1 MRNAKQSPK
10 VPELWRDL
18 RCPNPGDAGN
28 GAALN
33 GVYRLQR
40 TSPERCR
47 LSESAWVQRARRGD
61 EAAWEA
67 LVRHHQDGV
76 FRFAYLHLG
85 DAAEAEDVAQE
96 TFLRAFRALER
107 FDIQRPMRPWL
118 LSIAANLARNRRR
131 SLGRA
136 WAALQRA
143 VQREP
148 EGVGLQPEHP
158 GAETDS
164 WRGQLLW
171 QAMQGLSPTD
181 RELLY
186 LRYFMDLSI
195 AEAAEATGVA
205 SGTVKS
211 RTHRALERLRQ
222 VIVAEYPELDQEQI
236 A

>member
-1 MRNAKQSPK
+1 M
-10 VPELWRDL
+10 
-18 RCPNPGDAGN
+18 
-28 GAALN
+28 N
-33 GVYRLQR
+33 GVYRLKR

-47 LSESAWVQRARRGD
+47 LSESAWVQRARGGD

-67 LVRHHQDGV
+67 LVRFHQEGV

-107 FDIQRPMRPWL
+107 FDVQRPMRPWL

-148 EGVGLQPEHP
+148 EAVGLQ
-158 GAETDS
+158 AENLATEAGS
-164 WRGQLLW
+164 WRGQMLW
-171 QAMQGLSPTD
+171 QAMQGLSPAD

-186 LRYFMDLSI
+186 LRYFMELSV
-195 AEAAEATGVA
+195 AETAEATGVA
-205 SGTVKS
+205 TGTVKS
-211 RTHRALERLRQ
+211 RTHRALERLRRI
-222 VIVAEYPELDQEQI
+222 IVAEFPELDQEQI